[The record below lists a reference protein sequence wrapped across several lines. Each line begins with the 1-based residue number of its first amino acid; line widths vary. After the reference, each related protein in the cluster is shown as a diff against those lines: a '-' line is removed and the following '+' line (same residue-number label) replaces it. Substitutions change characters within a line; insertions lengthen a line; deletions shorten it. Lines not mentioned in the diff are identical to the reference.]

1 MIKLFICLISL
12 LGTYSYIP
20 TLHVRKYTRKFSN
33 LNDVTVF
40 EPIKC
45 DRKEMSCVIYFT
57 GGNALMPADIYSDFL
72 EKLSSRNIA
81 VYVPILGN
89 CNYEKLLKKLRSEY
103 KDLTF
108 IGHSSGGTAAIK
120 KAIGRK
126 YIKNLI
132 LLDSVDTRLLDSNFR
147 GKKYK
152 LKNLRNLVFLNA
164 EKTYKVSFDPFGLPF
179 IPFLSLNEMAFELC
193 KYCKIKEFKA
203 LKYGHGDV
211 LNLPFSNFLHNSR
224 IAVGYKERKSEYLK
238 SYYNWLSKVIYLTIK
253 NRLNEKNNY
262 NEIDYI

>member
-1 MIKLFICLISL
+1 MLRLFIYF
-12 LGTYSYIP
+12 LGFLSIYSYIP
-20 TLHVRKYTRKFSN
+20 TLHVRKYIRKFSN
-33 LNDVTVF
+33 INDITVF

-45 DRKEMSCVIYFT
+45 NKKDISCVIYFT

-81 VYVPILGN
+81 VYVPLLN
-89 CNYEKLLKKLRSEY
+89 TCNYDKLLKKLRNEY
-103 KDLTF
+103 KDITF

-120 KAIGRK
+120 KAIGKK

-132 LLDSVDTRLLDSNFR
+132 LLDSVDTRLLDNDFR

-152 LKNLRNLVFLNA
+152 LKNLKTLTFLNA
-164 EKTYKVSFDPFGLPF
+164 EKTYKISFEPFGLPF
-179 IPFLSLNEMAFELC
+179 IPFLSLNETAFDLG
-193 KYCKIKEFKA
+193 KFCKIKELKA
-203 LKYGHGDV
+203 LNYGHGDV

-224 IAVGYKERKSEYLK
+224 IAVGYKDRESIYLN
-238 SYYNWLSKVIYLTIK
+238 SYYNWLSKIIYLTIK